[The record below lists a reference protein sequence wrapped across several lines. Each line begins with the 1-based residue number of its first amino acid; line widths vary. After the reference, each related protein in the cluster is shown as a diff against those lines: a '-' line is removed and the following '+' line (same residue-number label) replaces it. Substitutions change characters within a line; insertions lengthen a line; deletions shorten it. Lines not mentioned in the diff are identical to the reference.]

1 MERLL
6 LVGRAI
12 DRVNAAVAVVAEY
25 LVILAVL
32 VSAGNAVVRYV
43 FSWSSNALL
52 EIQWQMFAGMVLLG
66 AAYTLRMNGHVRVDL
81 VYANVGHRGRLYIDI
96 AGILLFLLP
105 ATGYMIYLAWP
116 FFLQSW
122 RQGEMSMNAGG
133 LVLWPVKALLPLGF
147 TLLLLQGLSEL
158 VKRVAALRG
167 ELEIDTSYEKPV
179 Q

>member
-6 LVGRAI
+6 LVGRVV
-12 DRVNAAVAVVAEY
+12 DRINAAVAVVAEY
-25 LVILAVL
+25 LVLLAVL
-32 VSAGNAVVRYV
+32 ISAGNAVVRYL

-81 VYANVGHRGRLYIDI
+81 LYGNVSHRSRLLIDI
-96 AGILLFLLP
+96 FGLLFFFTP
-105 ATGYMIYLAWP
+105 AILFMLYLAWP

-122 RQGEMSMNAGG
+122 NQGEMSMNAGG
-133 LVLWPVKALLPLGF
+133 LILWPVKSLLPLGF

-158 VKRVAALRG
+158 VKRFAALQGR
-167 ELEIDTSYEKPV
+167 LDLDTSYEKPV